1 MKNSDIEAK
10 LQNAVAHSVP
20 DVLDGILAACEEQ
33 KGTVIVMEQ
42 VKKRK
47 VWRSSLAAA
56 AALVIVL
63 GGAFGFGQYQKN
75 HTVDSIIS
83 FDVNPS
89 VELLVNAKE
98 RVLEA
103 IPLNDDAVGILDG
116 MDLHDT
122 DLDVAVNAL
131 IGSMMKNGYIDE
143 LKNSI
148 LVSVENADA
157 AKGTA
162 LQQRIVQEID
172 DLLQSSS
179 IEGAILSQTVNEGD
193 AALQSLADQYGI
205 TISKAALIQSVVA
218 QNQTLAF
225 ADLAGL
231 SIHEINLIASSKET
245 KIENLTSTGHA
256 SDKAYIGEEAAKQIA
271 FDHAGVAADA
281 VSQLKV
287 EFDSEDGVMTY
298 EIDFYSGNMEYE
310 YDINAKTGEI
320 VKFEREDEDYMPS
333 TSTPSGTTTGNGGSG
348 TTSSGGNGGN
358 YIGEEQAKQIALNHA
373 GMAEADAGGLW
384 VKFDYDD
391 GRAVYEVD
399 FHVNG
404 IEYEYE
410 IDATSGDVRSWDWD
424 EDDDYRGQTGSSG
437 STTGQTSGSDTNN
450 SGNYVGEARA
460 KEIAL
465 NHAGVD
471 EAEASRIQ
479 VSFDYDDGLAVY
491 EVEFHVGQVEYDYEI
506 DASTGNIRS
515 WDQDMDD

>member
-1 MKNSDIEAK
+1 MDIEAK

-42 VKKRK
+42 AKKRK

-63 GGAFGFGQYQKN
+63 GGAFGFGQYQKT

-89 VELLVNAKE
+89 VELRVNAKE

-103 IPLNDDAVGILDG
+103 IPLNDDAIGILDG
-116 MDLHDT
+116 MDLRDT

-179 IEGAILSQTVNEGD
+179 IEGAILSQTVNEED
-193 AALQSLADQYGI
+193 AALQSLADQYGVSV
-205 TISKAALIQSVVA
+205 SKAALIQNVVA

-231 SIHEINLIASSKET
+231 SIHEINLIASSKEV
-245 KIENLTSTGHA
+245 KIENLSSIGQA
-256 SDKAYIGEEAAKQIA
+256 SDKAYIGAEAAKEIA
-271 FDHAGVAADA
+271 FKHAGVAADA

-298 EIDFYSGNMEYE
+298 EIDFYSNHMEYE
-310 YDINAKTGEI
+310 YDIHAKTGQI
-320 VKFEREDEDYMPS
+320 VKFERENEGHMPS
-333 TSTPSGTTTGNGGSG
+333 SSGNTSSG
-348 TTSSGGNGGN
+348 TTSSGGNSGNNGN
-358 YIGEEQAKQIALNHA
+358 YIGEEQAKKIALNHA
-373 GMAEADAGGLW
+373 GVSEVNASRLQ

-391 GRAVYEVD
+391 GL
-399 FHVNG
+399 
-404 IEYEYE
+404 
-410 IDATSGDVRSWDWD
+410 
-424 EDDDYRGQTGSSG
+424 
-437 STTGQTSGSDTNN
+437 
-450 SGNYVGEARA
+450 
-460 KEIAL
+460 AL
-465 NHAGVD
+465 
-471 EAEASRIQ
+471 
-479 VSFDYDDGLAVY
+479 Y
-491 EVEFHVGQVEYDYEI
+491 EVEFHVDRVEYDYEI

-515 WDQDMDD
+515 WDQDVDD